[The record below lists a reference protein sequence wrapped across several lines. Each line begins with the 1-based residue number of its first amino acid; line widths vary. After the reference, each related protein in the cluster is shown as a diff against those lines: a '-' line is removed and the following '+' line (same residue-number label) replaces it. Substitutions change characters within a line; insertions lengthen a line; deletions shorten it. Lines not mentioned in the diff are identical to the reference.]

1 MLVCR
6 LSLKAPCTSGAGS
19 VNMKVRIIKEEC
31 IACGVCADIA
41 PEVFEMGA
49 EAAEVKIDEVPEAG
63 QDAVRE
69 AAESCPTEAIVV
81 EE

>member
-1 MLVCR
+1 
-6 LSLKAPCTSGAGS
+6 
-19 VNMKVRIIKEEC
+19 MKGRIIKDEC

-41 PEVFEMGA
+41 PEVFEMSEDVA
-49 EAAEVKIDEVPEAG
+49 LVNIDEVPESE

-69 AAESCPTEAIVV
+69 AAESCPTEAIVI

>member
-1 MLVCR
+1 
-6 LSLKAPCTSGAGS
+6 
-19 VNMKVRIIKEEC
+19 MKVRIIKEEC

-41 PEVFEMGA
+41 PEIFEMGDD
-49 EAAEVKIDEVPEAG
+49 AAEVKVAEVPEPE

-69 AAESCPTEAIVV
+69 AAESCPTEAIVL

>member
-1 MLVCR
+1 
-6 LSLKAPCTSGAGS
+6 
-19 VNMKVRIIKEEC
+19 MKVRINKEDC

-41 PEVFEMGA
+41 PEVFTMGDD
-49 EAAEVKIDEVPEAG
+49 AAEVVNEDVPPEHEE
-63 QDAVRE
+63 AVRE

>member
-1 MLVCR
+1 
-6 LSLKAPCTSGAGS
+6 
-19 VNMKVRIIKEEC
+19 MKIRIIKEEC

-41 PEVFEMGA
+41 PEVFEMGDDVA
-49 EAAEVKIDEVPEAG
+49 LVKIDEVPESE

-69 AAESCPTEAIVV
+69 AAESCPTEAIVI

>member
-1 MLVCR
+1 
-6 LSLKAPCTSGAGS
+6 
-19 VNMKVRIIKEEC
+19 MKVRIIKEEC

-41 PEVFEMGA
+41 PAIFEMG
-49 EAAEVKIDEVPEAG
+49 EDAAQVKVDEVPEPE
-63 QDAVRE
+63 QEAVRE

>member
-1 MLVCR
+1 
-6 LSLKAPCTSGAGS
+6 
-19 VNMKVRIIKEEC
+19 MKVRIIKEEC

-41 PEVFEMGA
+41 PEIFEMG
-49 EAAEVKIDEVPEAG
+49 EDAAEVKVDDVPASE
-63 QDAVRE
+63 QEAVRE

>member
-1 MLVCR
+1 
-6 LSLKAPCTSGAGS
+6 
-19 VNMKVRIIKEEC
+19 MKVRIIKDEC

-41 PEVFEMGA
+41 PEVFTMGE
-49 EAAEVKIDEVPEAG
+49 EAAEVVNEDVPPEHE
-63 QDAVRE
+63 E